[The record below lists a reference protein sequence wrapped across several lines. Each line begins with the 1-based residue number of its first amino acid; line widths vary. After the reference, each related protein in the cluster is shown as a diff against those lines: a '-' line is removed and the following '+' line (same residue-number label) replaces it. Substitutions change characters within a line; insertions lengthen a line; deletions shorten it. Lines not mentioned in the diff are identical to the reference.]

1 MKVVAHHG
9 SGLAGVRLDE
19 LVPPALGPRDVRVRI
34 RAAALN
40 HRDLWTCKGRAADEP
55 PVVLGS
61 DGAGIVDAVGSAIRD
76 VDLGAEVVV
85 NPSLGCQRQSAAPPE
100 GFEILGYPSHGTL
113 AESVVVPRANV
124 EPKPAHLGWEAAAL
138 PLSGLTAYRALFTR
152 ARVKAGDTVVV
163 RGVGGGTALQAALFA
178 KAAGAR
184 VVVTSSGGDKRDKA
198 RALGFDL
205 ALDSAGAWAVDVREF
220 TAGAGADAVIESVGA
235 ATWAHSLACLARGG
249 RLVVYGSTSG
259 DVVETDLVPLFLNWR
274 SILGTTMGNRAEFR
288 AMLSFARSHGVRPV
302 VDRVFALDDGV
313 AALEY
318 LASGRQFGKVVLRVS
333 E

>member
-9 SGLAGVRLDE
+9 SG
-19 LVPPALGPRDVRVRI
+19 PARI
-34 RAAALN
+34 F
-40 HRDLWTCKGRAADEP
+40 
-55 PVVLGS
+55 
-61 DGAGIVDAVGSAIRD
+61 DAVGSAVRD
-76 VDLGAEVVV
+76 VDLGADVLV
-85 NPSLGCQRQSAAPPE
+85 NPSLGWQRQSAAPPE

-124 EPKPAHLGWEAAAL
+124 EPKPAHLGWEAAAAL
-138 PLSGLTAYRALFTR
+138 PLSGPTAYRALFTR
-152 ARVKAGDTVVV
+152 AKVKAGDTVVV

-205 ALDSAGAWAVDVREF
+205 AFESAVAWAVDVREF

-235 ATWAHSLACLARGG
+235 ATWANSLACLARGG

-274 SILGTTMGNRAEFR
+274 SILGTTTGNRAEFR
-288 AMLSFARSHGVRPV
+288 AMLSFARRHGLRPV

-313 AALEY
+313 AALEH